1 MAVQESVVVY
11 GTITGLS
18 TGSRYIGP
26 ITLPAPASPNDA
38 TSGQT
43 TTVILA
49 SGDNTITIPSN
60 NCTAAII
67 TFGSTSATTKKIK
80 GAGGD
85 TGITVN
91 PTGTLV
97 LSFPGAGTTAA
108 SFIINSSATDTGITT
123 EIQFL

>member
-1 MAVQESVVVY
+1 MAVQESVTVY
-11 GTITGLS
+11 GTVTGLAN
-18 TGSRYIGP
+18 GQKVIGP
-26 ITLPAPASPNDA
+26 ITLPSPGSPTDA

-43 TTVILA
+43 TTLTLA
-49 SGDNTITIPSN
+49 SGDNTITVPST

-67 TFGSTSATTKKIK
+67 TFGSGSTTVKKIK

-97 LSFPGAGTTAA
+97 LSFTGGGASPA
-108 SFIINSSATDTGITT
+108 SFIINS
-123 EIQFL
+123 